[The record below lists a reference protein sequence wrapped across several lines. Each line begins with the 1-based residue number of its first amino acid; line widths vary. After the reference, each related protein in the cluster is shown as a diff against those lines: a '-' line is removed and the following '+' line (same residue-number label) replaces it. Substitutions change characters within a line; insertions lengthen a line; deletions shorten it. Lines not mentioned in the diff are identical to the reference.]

1 MPDPSDI
8 PSGFYVSTSTNNKVA
23 AAPAIG
29 FGPAAF
35 GTVTQGA
42 GSGKATAVTLNT
54 KAGVVIMNNA
64 SLAAN
69 TAVQFTMT
77 NSAIT
82 GTDVVIVTGGSGGGT
97 AGAYQAHCVSVG
109 AGTAVFRL
117 VNTSAG
123 TLSEAVAIN
132 FAVIDTYA
140 A

>member
-1 MPDPSDI
+1 MPDPADI
-8 PSGFYVSTSTNNKVA
+8 PSGFYISNSLNNTVA

-29 FGPAAF
+29 FGPAGY
-35 GTVTQGA
+35 GTVTQGTSKSQ
-42 GSGKATAVTLNT
+42 GVTVNA
-54 KAGVVIMNNA
+54 KCGVVTMHNA
-64 SLAAN
+64 ALASN

-97 AGAYQAHCVSVG
+97 AGAYQAHCVSVA
-109 AGTAVFRL
+109 AGSAIFRL
-117 VNTSAG
+117 VNTSG
-123 TLSEAVAIN
+123 GSLSEAVAIN